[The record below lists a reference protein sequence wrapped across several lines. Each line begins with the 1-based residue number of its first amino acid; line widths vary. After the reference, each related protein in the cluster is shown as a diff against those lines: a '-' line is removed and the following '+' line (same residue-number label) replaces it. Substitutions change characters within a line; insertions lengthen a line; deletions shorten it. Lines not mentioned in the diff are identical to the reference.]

1 MHISLAI
8 VWSFDDHKHFWHE
21 NSACQSAQYA
31 TIGPA
36 HPRRLP
42 HLFIFAL
49 IYFYFICRRKSRL
62 SPAVPQPRRDATS
75 TVNRKPCGIV
85 AILSRMR
92 VSTCTRRSYARRSK
106 YGNAFTRNVFTGIS
120 RNTKSARGLP
130 NGLQTSL
137 IVLDGGEKPSPPQC
151 IFRTHIYIYIYILWS
166 VANARVFEKGEIY
179 LKATSLLN

>member
-1 MHISLAI
+1 MSVRAI
-8 VWSFDDHKHFWHE
+8 RNHR
-21 NSACQSAQYA
+21 
-31 TIGPA
+31 TGPPSPA
-36 HPRRLP
+36 
-42 HLFIFAL
+42 FAL
-49 IYFYFICRRKSRL
+49 IYFCINLFLFYLPTEIPTVAGCAAAAS
-62 SPAVPQPRRDATS
+62 QHDATS

-137 IVLDGGEKPSPPQC
+137 IVLDGGAKPSSLQC
-151 IFRTHIYIYIYILWS
+151 IFRTTYIYCEALQMR
-166 VANARVFEKGEIY
+166 AFEKEEAYI
-179 LKATSLLN
+179 

>member
-1 MHISLAI
+1 MYIYVCFTSKGEYLILDYFFLHASLYVISIFIILFVAI
-8 VWSFDDHKHFWHE
+8 IFIRTRIYLLCDRSTITCISDTKIPHVSPRNHR
-21 NSACQSAQYA
+21 A
-31 TIGPA
+31 TSP
-36 HPRRLP
+36 PSLP

-62 SPAVPQPRRDATS
+62 SPAVPLQPRRDATS

-120 RNTKSARGLP
+120 RNTKSAREA
-130 NGLQTSL
+130 SL
-137 IVLDGGEKPSPPQC
+137 TVYKQ
-151 IFRTHIYIYIYILWS
+151 
-166 VANARVFEKGEIY
+166 A
-179 LKATSLLN
+179 

>member
-1 MHISLAI
+1 MSLAI
-8 VWSFDDHKHFWHE
+8 VDRLIASISDTKIPHV
-21 NSACQSAQYA
+21 
-31 TIGPA
+31 GPCNTQPSGQPV
-36 HPRRLP
+36 PRRLP

-49 IYFYFICRRKSRL
+49 IYFYFICRRKSL
-62 SPAVPQPRRDATS
+62 TVAGCAAAASQRDATS

-120 RNTKSARGLP
+120 RNTKFARGLP

-137 IVLDGGEKPSPPQC
+137 IVLDGGEKPSSSQRIYFPY
-151 IFRTHIYIYIYILWS
+151 RMHIPRS
-166 VANARVFEKGEIY
+166 VANARVFPEG
-179 LKATSLLN
+179 